1 MRRRVRPGC
10 RLAGNIEAEGVFPE
24 DTLLSDEL
32 DLSVD
37 PAESNFGAETFDKI
51 VFGDGTYNALCEDIR
66 GVRIWD
72 LPEDC
77 I

>member
-1 MRRRVRPGC
+1 MRRRVRPA
-10 RLAGNIEAEGVFPE
+10 RSLAGNIEA
-24 DTLLSDEL
+24 DEL

-37 PAESNFGAETFDKI
+37 PAESDFGAETFDKI